1 VGKCVPWK
9 KIRRRNLQFEIT
21 NCDVKNV
28 FLRSTFKNYLMQV
41 QEIQNKIYEVR
52 EQKVMF
58 DFDLA
63 ELYDT
68 ETRVLNQA
76 VKRNLGRFPRDF
88 MFQLTQKEWDGLKSQ
103 FVIPKRGGSR
113 TRPHAFTEH
122 GVTMLASVI
131 KSSRAINMNIAIVRA
146 FVSLKKFA
154 IEYKELSGQ
163 LFLLRQRI
171 GEHDTQLNRIYDAIE
186 NILEEKKETK
196 TWETR
201 ERIGFKK

>member
-1 VGKCVPWK
+1 
-9 KIRRRNLQFEIT
+9 
-21 NCDVKNV
+21 
-28 FLRSTFKNYLMQV
+28 
-41 QEIQNKIYEVR
+41 
-52 EQKVMF
+52 
-58 DFDLA
+58 
-63 ELYDT
+63 
-68 ETRVLNQA
+68 
-76 VKRNLGRFPRDF
+76 
-88 MFQLTQKEWDGLKSQ
+88 
-103 FVIPKRGGSR
+103 
-113 TRPHAFTEH
+113 
-122 GVTMLASVI
+122 MLASVI

>member
-1 VGKCVPWK
+1 
-9 KIRRRNLQFEIT
+9 
-21 NCDVKNV
+21 
-28 FLRSTFKNYLMQV
+28 
-41 QEIQNKIYEVR
+41 
-52 EQKVMF
+52 
-58 DFDLA
+58 
-63 ELYDT
+63 
-68 ETRVLNQA
+68 
-76 VKRNLGRFPRDF
+76 
-88 MFQLTQKEWDGLKSQ
+88 
-103 FVIPKRGGSR
+103 
-113 TRPHAFTEH
+113 
-122 GVTMLASVI
+122 VI